1 MSNLANVTIPL
12 ALAAGATSFL
22 SPCVLPLVPSYMGFL
37 AQSATGS
44 SAAPA
49 AISGGSRARVML
61 GSVGFVLGLSLF
73 LVAFFYALYRLLE
86 PWKQL
91 ALPVMGTVVIL
102 LGLSFMGVL
111 RVPWLSREARWL
123 PTGFTRGGFL
133 AGVLLGLGFAAGW
146 TPCIGPVLGAV
157 LTSGVEQGTT
167 GRGMLL
173 IVAYC
178 LGLGSP
184 FLVVA
189 LLVDRAT
196 PMLRVLNRH
205 QRLISLVGG
214 GLVVAMGVLVVSNN
228 VPLLYGWFSTHL
240 PVFFKDPFNL

>member
-1 MSNLANVTIPL
+1 MNPLANVTIPL

-44 SAAPA
+44 SSPA
-49 AISGGSRARVML
+49 GTSRARVML
-61 GSVGFVLGLSLF
+61 GSLGFVLGISLF

-91 ALPVMGTVVIL
+91 ALPIMGTVVIL
-102 LGLSFMGVL
+102 LGLTFMGVL
-111 RVPWLSREARWL
+111 RLPWLSREARWL
-123 PTGFTRGGFL
+123 PSGFSRGGFL
-133 AGVLLGLGFAAGW
+133 AGLLLGLGFAAGW

-167 GRGMLL
+167 GRGLLL

-178 LGLGSP
+178 LGLGAP
-184 FLVVA
+184 FVVVA
-189 LLVDRAT
+189 LLIDRAT

-214 GLVVAMGVLVVSNN
+214 ALVVVMGVLVVSNN
-228 VPLLYGWFSTHL
+228 VPLVYGWFSTHL
-240 PVFFKDPFNL
+240 PTFFKDPFDL

>member
-1 MSNLANVTIPL
+1 MNLANVTLPL

-44 SAAPA
+44 SSTSAPA
-49 AISGGSRARVML
+49 GKSRGRVML
-61 GSVGFVLGLSLF
+61 GSLGFVLGLSLF

-91 ALPVMGTVVIL
+91 ALPIMGAVVIL

-111 RVPWLSREARWL
+111 RLPWLSREARWL

-133 AGVLLGLGFAAGW
+133 AGLLLGLGFAAGW

-167 GRGMLL
+167 SRGLLL

-178 LGLGSP
+178 IGLGAP

-189 LLVDRAT
+189 LLIDRAA

-205 QRLISLVGG
+205 QRAISLVGG
-214 GLVVAMGVLVVSNN
+214 ALVVAMGVLVVSNN
-228 VPLLYGWFSTHL
+228 VPLVYGWFSTHL
-240 PVFFKDPFNL
+240 PTFFKDPFDL